1 MKTILV
7 TGGCGFI
14 GSHTCL
20 TLLQNNYKVIII
32 DSNHNSSPFVIERI
46 LKIGKLEK
54 KDFLENLKFYKGD
67 IRDKNLLKKVF
78 SDVHNGGEYISSVIH
93 FAGLKSVEES
103 VINPLLYWNN
113 NLIGSLTLFSVMEE
127 YQCRSIVF
135 SSSATIYEKNDGQ
148 LLNENFDLMP
158 ANPYGETKLTIEK
171 VLSNLFQSFK
181 KWNIANLR
189 YFNPIGAHPSG
200 LIGENPL
207 NVPNNLF
214 PYICKVASGEYPVL
228 KIFGND
234 WPTRDGTCIRDYIH
248 VMDLAEAH
256 YKAILF
262 LENNRNQLI
271 NLNIGTG
278 KGSTVMELVNTF
290 MKVNK
295 CNIPFTFESRRN
307 GDITSLVADNKLVKD
322 KLKWLPQRNI
332 SEMCRDGWNWQ
343 KNNPKGFNCKL

>member
-32 DSNHNSSPFVIERI
+32 DSNQNSSPFVIERI
-46 LKIGKLEK
+46 LEIGKLEK
-54 KDFLENLKFYKGD
+54 KEFLENLIFYKGD

-78 SDVHNGGEYISSVIH
+78 SDVYRRGECISSVIH

-103 VINPLLYWNN
+103 LINPLLYWNN
-113 NLIGSLTLFSVMEE
+113 NLVGSLILFSVMEE

-135 SSSATIYEKNDGQ
+135 SSSATIYKKNDGQ

-158 ANPYGETKLTIEK
+158 SNPYGETKLTIEK
-171 VLSNLFQSFK
+171 VLSNLIQSFE
-181 KWNIANLR
+181 KWKIVNLR

-214 PYICKVASGEYPVL
+214 PYICKVATGEYSEL

-234 WPTRDGTCIRDYIH
+234 WPTSDGTCIRDYIH

-262 LENNRNQLI
+262 LENNSSQMI
-271 NLNIGTG
+271 NLNVGTG
-278 KGSTVMELVNTF
+278 KGTTVMELVNTF

-295 CNIPFTFESRRN
+295 CKIPFIFESRRN
-307 GDITSLVADNKLVKD
+307 GDITSLVADNTLVKE
-322 KLKWLPQRNI
+322 KLNWLPQNDL

-343 KNNPKGFNCKL
+343 KNNPNGFNYRF